1 MQTVRDGFYSFR
13 MARLQQHG
21 LDLLDRRGATIHNVR
36 DFYYRYRIVV
46 SEGQESRIPIAA
58 TINTQCRDETQTV
71 FPLHLASALALA
83 LASPRFVMV
92 STGFTPAHPLW
103 GVFLTGGKPRRQRY
117 ATLYQSEGRVWL
129 IDDANNKKVAALRAE
144 LLQSL
149 GPGWRVGLSTGTQ
162 QEQCPPCDLRP
173 RQRWNSPC
181 SVMPSRTLSSPP
193 CLAPIQ
199 FCLKTPSLATSANAS
214 VAFRDA
220 TSEWFCAGCV
230 SRSRSRSWP
239 FIVASPPSPPTMLVW
254 RGRLLPPTSTR

>member
-1 MQTVRDGFYSFR
+1 MQTVRDDFYSFR

-21 LDLLDRRGATIHNVR
+21 LDLVDRRGATIHNVR
-36 DFYYRYRIVV
+36 DFYYRCRIIV

-58 TINTQCRDETQTV
+58 RINTQCRDETRTV
-71 FPLHLASALALA
+71 FPLHLA
-83 LASPRFVMV
+83 LASPRFVIV

-129 IDDANNKKVAALRAE
+129 IDDANNTKVAALRAE

-173 RQRWNSPC
+173 RSEMELSLQCGECPDE
-181 SVMPSRTLSSPP
+181 SSP
-193 CLAPIQ
+193 
-199 FCLKTPSLATSANAS
+199 
-214 VAFRDA
+214 
-220 TSEWFCAGCV
+220 
-230 SRSRSRSWP
+230 
-239 FIVASPPSPPTMLVW
+239 SPVK
-254 RGRLLPPTSTR
+254 